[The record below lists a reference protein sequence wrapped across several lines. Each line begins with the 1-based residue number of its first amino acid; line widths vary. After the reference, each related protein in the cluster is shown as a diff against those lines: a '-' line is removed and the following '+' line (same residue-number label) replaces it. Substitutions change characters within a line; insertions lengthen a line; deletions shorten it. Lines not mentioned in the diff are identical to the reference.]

1 MPQKKTKS
9 IQNSQFDLSGK
20 VALVTGAGRGI
31 GRAIALGLARN
42 GAEIAAISR
51 NEKEIKELESDVR
64 RIGRRAVGLV
74 CDISEPSAVIDTVAT
89 IVDHLKTIDILV
101 NNAGITMRNPTLDY
115 KQHDF
120 DEVVKI
126 NLAGTFYCC
135 QAVGRIMVRKKRGNI
150 INISALSGLMGMG
163 RGNAVYSS
171 TKGAMFAI
179 TRELACE
186 WGPYGIRVNAIAP
199 YWFRSKMIAPL
210 LENKPLMARILSSI
224 PLGRIGELDDIV
236 GPTIFLASDA
246 SSLITGQVLV
256 VDGGVSTTFMPPKE
270 CIPKIPEE

>member
-1 MPQKKTKS
+1 MPQKKSKS
-9 IQNSQFDLSGK
+9 IQNSLFDLSGK

-31 GRAIALGLARN
+31 GRAIALGFARN
-42 GAEIAAISR
+42 GADIAAISR
-51 NEKEIKELESDVR
+51 NEKEIKEVERNVR
-64 RIGRRAVGLV
+64 KMGRRAVGLV
-74 CDISEPSAVIDTVAT
+74 CDVSDPSAVSNAVAT
-89 IVDHLKTIDILV
+89 IVDRLKTIDILV
-101 NNAGITMRNPTLDY
+101 NNAGITKRNPTLEY
-115 KQHDF
+115 KHQDF

-135 QAVGRIMVRKKRGNI
+135 QAVGRIMVRKKQGNI

-171 TKGAMFAI
+171 TKGAMFAM

-199 YWFRSKMIAPL
+199 YWFRSSMIGPL
-210 LENKPLMARILSSI
+210 LENEPLMARILSSI
-224 PLGRIGELDDIV
+224 PSGRIGELDDIV
-236 GPTIFLASDA
+236 GSAVFLASAA

-256 VDGGVSTTFMPPKE
+256 IDGGVSTTFMPPKE